1 MPCGVTEQHMKRCV
15 ISFDLDGTLV
25 DHGFSTAVWR
35 EAIPTLVARKE
46 RLSLEEA
53 KAWVYEQY
61 DQVGEGS
68 LEWYD
73 LAYWHRRFGLDGTWL
88 QTLQAH
94 RHLIRLFPEVKGVL
108 EELRPLHDL
117 IILSN
122 ASRPF
127 LEEEF
132 CHSGLQEFPFLH
144 VVSATS
150 DLGMVKKTSSFYR
163 EVCRRLGLDPSGLIH
178 VGDHEEFDYQAPT
191 QAGIRSYFLDRS
203 GRGSGEHVVR
213 DLRHFARK
221 ALGGGKG
228 APR

>member
-1 MPCGVTEQHMKRCV
+1 MRAHI

-25 DHGFSTAVWR
+25 DHAFSTAVWR
-35 EAIPTLVARKE
+35 EAIPALVAEKRG
-46 RLSLEEA
+46 LGLEQA

-68 LEWYD
+68 LQWYD
-73 LAYWHRRFGLDGTWL
+73 LSYWFNRFELDGTWRQLL
-88 QTLQAH
+88 QEH
-94 RHLIRLFPEVKGVL
+94 RHLINLFPEVLEVL
-108 EELRPLHDL
+108 GGLTPEHGL

-144 VVSATS
+144 VISATS

-178 VGDHEEFDYQAPT
+178 VGDHQEFDYQAPT
-191 QAGIRSYFLDRS
+191 RAGIRSYFLDRS
-203 GRGSGEHVVR
+203 GRGSGENVVR
-213 DLRHFARK
+213 DLSHFARK
-221 ALGGGKG
+221 ALGGG
-228 APR
+228 